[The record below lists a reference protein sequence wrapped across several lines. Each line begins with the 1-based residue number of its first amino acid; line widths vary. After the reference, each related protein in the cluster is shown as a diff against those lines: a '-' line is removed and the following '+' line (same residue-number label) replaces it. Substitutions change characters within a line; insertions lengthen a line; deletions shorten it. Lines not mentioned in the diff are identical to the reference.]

1 MKQIRG
7 IRNMAVSNPQKHAIL
22 LMATCA
28 GLWSIAGIFIKL
40 IPWNPFVIAGF
51 RSGIAAVVV
60 VLFLRATGRRI
71 KVTKPSILSGLCIM
85 GTFFAFVTANKMTTA
100 ANAIVLQFTSPV
112 FILILSAFFFHQH
125 FCKADFLAVAFTLA
139 GISLFFFDKLGA
151 GKLLGNCIAI
161 LAGLFMAGM
170 YVLTGRM
177 DDDARMSGILFGHLF
192 TAVIGIPIAFFV
204 PTPVT
209 SASVLSILALGV
221 VQLGIPYILY
231 GLAVRNCPPLA
242 CSLIG
247 AIEPLLNPVWVFL
260 FNGEKPGPFAV
271 FGGMIVIAAVTGWC
285 VWRDRYVS
293 VNRAA

>member
-1 MKQIRG
+1 M
-7 IRNMAVSNPQKHAIL
+7 MSSNPQKHAVL
-22 LMATCA
+22 LMAACA
-28 GLWSIAGIFIKL
+28 TLWSIAGIFIKMV
-40 IPWNPFVIAGF
+40 PWNPFVIAGF

-60 VLFLRATGRRI
+60 VLFLRATGRHI
-71 KVTKPSILSGLCIM
+71 KVNPYSIVSGLFIA

-112 FILILSAFFFHQH
+112 FIMILSAFFFHQR
-125 FCKADFLAVAFTLA
+125 FYKADIIAVAFTLT
-139 GISLFFFDKLGA
+139 GISLFFFDKLGT
-151 GKLLGNCIAI
+151 GNLIGNCIAI

-170 YVLTGRM
+170 YVFTGRM

-192 TAVIGIPIAFFV
+192 TAVIGIPVAFFV
-204 PTPVT
+204 PAPVT
-209 SASVLSILALGV
+209 TVSVLSIFALGV

-231 GLAVRNCPPLA
+231 GLAVKNCPPLA

-260 FNGEKPGPFAV
+260 FNGEKPGWFA
-271 FGGMIVIAAVTGWC
+271 FAGGIIVIAAVTGWC

-293 VNRAA
+293 LNKAA